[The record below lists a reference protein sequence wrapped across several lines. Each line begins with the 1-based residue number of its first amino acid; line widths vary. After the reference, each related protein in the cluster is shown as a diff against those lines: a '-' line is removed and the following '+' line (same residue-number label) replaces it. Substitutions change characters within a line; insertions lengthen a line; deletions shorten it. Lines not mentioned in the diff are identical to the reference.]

1 MCHVSMKIIENTI
14 FFLLFQMASKRK
26 ASLPQRA
33 DDTKRQSLSWN
44 LFDDLSNCT
53 SSIGNISPLFKFD
66 SLEKSDIVTDNQAV
80 DHDKGI
86 RTSGNKSFRNKKIV
100 IDENLKRLIDEC
112 DFFVT
117 LHKDP
122 PRGWHGMIGKFHL
135 QLAEPSATFSVLL
148 DHIIDGLPK
157 FWLYVNRT
165 TQKHLIYIQMGEVG
179 KESENPLNA
188 QDKVMYFSAL
198 SSLPVECMDG
208 LQLKDFWLKYISSEN
223 GIEIEIYILQQGLTS
238 IRFGC
243 QAVTVKKCSGVIQ
256 RLMAFFYKIHFQ
268 GLFMSHNKI
277 NNEYHFQF

>member
-14 FFLLFQMASKRK
+14 FFLFFQMASKRK

-80 DHDKGI
+80 DHDKSI

-112 DFFVT
+112 DFFVA

-268 GLFMSHNKI
+268 GLL
-277 NNEYHFQF
+277 